1 VPASSARAAGQNLWS
16 PSSSSPTCPAERL
29 PHTRSSP
36 SLISLLCR
44 RLLPALSH
52 GACRRALL
60 SVPHASLFSALSS
73 LPWSSSNLPWPPLP
87 AAARRPP
94 YSRPAMAPS
103 PPVASHCSTPS
114 HGRLQL
120 HHGEL
125 ALPQTLAEFFHGA
138 LDTSALS
145 CCLPWLSTSLVAED
159 GPCTRPSSAATA
171 AARSTVSSTFGET
184 LLFSLFVCPSCSMK
198 CLNHVL
204 SLLAASCQHHA
215 SRGSSDG
222 KVGRLGFAPYV
233 CDVEMMIDWCVSFAA
248 I

>member
-1 VPASSARAAGQNLWS
+1 MPSRAAPSHALLSLPHLPPLPASSPCPQPWRLSPRLLSVPRA
-16 PSSSSPTCPAERL
+16 
-29 PHTRSSP
+29 
-36 SLISLLCR
+36 SLLQR
-44 RLLPALSH
+44 PLLPALELAPSPM
-52 GACRRALL
+52 AAPPCC
-60 SVPHASLFSALSS
+60 SS
-73 LPWSSSNLPWPPLP
+73 TPPC
-87 AAARRPP
+87 
-94 YSRPAMAPS
+94 SRPAMAPS

-145 CCLPWLSTSLVAED
+145 CCLPWLSTSLVAKH

-198 CLNHVL
+198 CVNHVL

-215 SRGSSDG
+215 SRGSSGG
-222 KVGRLGFAPYV
+222 KVGQLGFAPYVDDV